1 MKVVTFAAIK
11 GGVGKTTLT
20 FNFGE
25 WLAAKGNKVL
35 LIDSDHQC
43 SLTQTYGIFR
53 KPDES
58 SLANVFTDPKNA
70 DIDILQV
77 KDNLYLIPATMQLDK
92 VNEMLAT
99 KSNKIFLMYMWMKS
113 HYDEIKDFDYILIDC
128 HPDFSTLTQNMILV
142 SDFVF
147 SPIEPSEYGFI
158 SKDSLELRMEQF
170 RQEAINVVTGESLVD
185 AKLKYLGNRI
195 KHNTRSSRDFVK
207 QISKDKNTLVLIPER
222 ELFNKSTLTHIPL
235 AEMEEDSTVKNRN
248 KAFFEE
254 VDEIFQKMS
263 DEISKND

>member
-20 FNFGE
+20 FNYGE

-58 SLANVFTDPKNA
+58 SLADIFLDPKEA
-70 DIDILQV
+70 DVDILQV

-92 VNEMLAT
+92 VNETLAT
-99 KSNKIFLMYMWMKS
+99 KSNKDYLMFMWMRN
-113 HYDEIKDFDYILIDC
+113 HIDELEDFDYILIDC

-142 SDFVF
+142 SDYVF

-158 SKDSLELRMEQF
+158 SKDSLDLRMEQF
-170 RQEAINVVTGESLVD
+170 RQEAINVVTGETLVD

-195 KHNTRSSRDFVK
+195 KHNTRSSREFVK
-207 QISKDKNTLVLIPER
+207 QIKKDENTIVLIPER
-222 ELFNKSTLTHIPL
+222 ELFNKSTLTHTPL
-235 AEMEEDSTVKNRN
+235 VEMEQDSQIKNRN
-248 KAFFEE
+248 STFFKEI
-254 VDEIFQKMS
+254 DEIFEKMTA
-263 DEISKND
+263 EMSKE

>member
-20 FNFGE
+20 FNYGE

-58 SLANVFTDPKNA
+58 SLADVFLDPKSA
-70 DIDILQV
+70 DIEILQV

-92 VNEMLAT
+92 VNEALAT
-99 KSNKIFLMYMWMKS
+99 KSNKDYLMYMWMRD
-113 HYDEIKDFDYILIDC
+113 HFDEFQDFDYVLIDC
-128 HPDFSTLTQNMILV
+128 HPDFSTLTQNMILI
-142 SDFVF
+142 SDYVF

-158 SKDSLELRMEQF
+158 SKDSLDLRMEQF
-170 RQEAINVVTGESLVD
+170 RQEAINVVTGETLVD

-195 KHNTRSSRDFVK
+195 KHNTRSSREFVK
-207 QISKDKNTLVLIPER
+207 QIKKDDSTIALIPER
-222 ELFNKSTLTHIPL
+222 ELFNKSTLTHTPL
-235 AEMEEDSTVKNRN
+235 VEMEQDSAIKNRN
-248 KAFFEE
+248 SAFFKEI
-254 VDEIFQKMS
+254 DEIFEKMT
-263 DEISKND
+263 EELSKD